1 MASQSE
7 IAIFWHR
14 RDLRLEDNHAL
25 YRALSS
31 GYAVLCLFIFD
42 REILDQLPARDAR
55 VQFIHQELLRLHT
68 ELAAQGG
75 ALLVR
80 YGKPEE
86 IWPALI
92 EEYQPRAV
100 FANRDYEPYALER
113 DKAIYA
119 LLQKHDIA
127 FKAYKD
133 HVLLDKNEVLK
144 DNGEPYVVFT
154 PYMKKHKEV
163 LPASAIVSYPSE
175 EELGALWQR
184 EAFPIPSLAEMG
196 FEAFDFDYPARDLD
210 AKVIRQ
216 YHETRDIPGIKGT
229 SRLSVH
235 LRFGTISIRSLA
247 RLAQKENQKFY
258 NELVWR
264 DFYQAIIYHFPHSA
278 EGNFRPDYD
287 RIEWDNNEEYFQ
299 AWCEGKTG
307 YPLVDAGMR
316 ELNASGFMHNRV
328 RMLVASFLTK
338 HLGIDWRWGEAYFA
352 EKLLDYEAASNVGG
366 WQWAAGSGVDAAP
379 YFRIFNPETQFKKF
393 DPDARY
399 VKHWVPEYGTSAY
412 PQPIVEHKAAREAAL
427 ARYKKALKS

>member
-1 MASQSE
+1 MAAQSE

-31 GYAVLCLFIFD
+31 GYTVLCLFIFD

-55 VQFIHQELLRLHT
+55 VQFIHQELRRLQS
-68 ELAAQGG
+68 ELAAKGG

-163 LPASAIVSYPSE
+163 LPASAIAYYPSE

-184 EAFPIPSLAEMG
+184 DTFAIPSLAEMG

-210 AKVIRQ
+210 AKVIRE
-216 YHETRDIPGIKGT
+216 YHETRDIPGVKGT
-229 SRLSVH
+229 SRLSLH

-278 EGNFRPDYD
+278 SGNFRPDYD
-287 RIEWDNNEEYFQ
+287 RIEWDNSEDYFQ

-393 DPDARY
+393 DPEARY

-412 PQPIVEHKAAREAAL
+412 PQAIVEHKAAREAAL